1 MLIVK
6 STSNPVL
13 ISSEPIKH
21 EGETSELICS
31 EAKLE
36 KCETGDSGTCID
48 DSFAKLDNA
57 KEKTEEI
64 ENPDEHEKD
73 LVQLTVSSVAS
84 LSEVTPVMKD
94 CEGKEEVLPEPL
106 ETRISFSAG
115 LELIPE
121 SGDNL
126 ISLGSNPGSDKA
138 ISSQEDS
145 QSSSRK
151 GSLSTILKPIVKT
164 RTSSFGQ
171 SCPPPVME
179 NNTGRQ
185 FIVNKVPSKSILTG

>member
-94 CEGKEEVLPEPL
+94 CQGKEEVLPEPL